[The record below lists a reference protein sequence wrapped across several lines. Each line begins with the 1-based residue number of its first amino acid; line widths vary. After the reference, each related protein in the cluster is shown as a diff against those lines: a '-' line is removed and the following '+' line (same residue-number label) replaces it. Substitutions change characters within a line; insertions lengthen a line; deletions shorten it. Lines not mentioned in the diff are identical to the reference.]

1 MTEEERGAPGEGIFD
16 LVDTGVVDPKIG
28 HAVYPLAEAAQA
40 HIDIAS
46 RKTTGSV
53 ALRV

>member
-1 MTEEERGAPGEGIFD
+1 MTEEERGSRAKAFFD
-16 LVDTGVVDPKIG
+16 LVDKGVVDPKIG
-28 HAVYPLAEAAQA
+28 HVYPLAEAAQA